1 MRTTAPPAAPPAIA
15 AVCEEL
21 LPSTGAVGP
30 GGGVLDDEVTGALE
44 ELDLLNGSENGEDEV
59 VNTLDELLA
68 VVIGGNELGAGAS
81 ESGGSVGNVNG

>member
-1 MRTTAPPAAPPAIA
+1 M
-15 AVCEEL
+15 
-21 LPSTGAVGP
+21 
-30 GGGVLDDEVTGALE
+30 LDDEVAGKLD
-44 ELDLLNGSENGEDEV
+44 ELSLLNGSENDEDEV